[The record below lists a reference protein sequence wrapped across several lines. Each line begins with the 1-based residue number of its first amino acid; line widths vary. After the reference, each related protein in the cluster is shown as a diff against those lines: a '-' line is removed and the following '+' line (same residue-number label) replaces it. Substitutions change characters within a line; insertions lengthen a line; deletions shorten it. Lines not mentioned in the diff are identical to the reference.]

1 MASNPYHKHC
11 NEGVA
16 RGEAAWLEWVGK
28 PPYGAWAVGNE
39 APIMTMAKPLIII
52 NGVTGAYLTKLDN
65 PNQPISPRELAD
77 AYIESYKQGAAV
89 LHLHLKHPEDG
100 TPCGHPETFKW
111 TIDQVLQQCPDAIM
125 NIIPFVDRSAEDHLD
140 SMRPLMEELMAY
152 GPQYADTGMV
162 HASTLNYPNG
172 KAFVAVPK
180 TIAASA
186 KYLSDLGVK
195 PQYECWSI
203 GAAQMVYKLIQDEQL
218 DKPPYL
224 INIDFGK
231 EASAMHGDIPENWDL
246 EELMTWIRALPK
258 SEDVLN
264 GLWAG
269 GRNWLPLTTL
279 AIMMGIDVVGVGM
292 EDAMYM
298 YPHKD
303 DMIESNA
310 QIVRAVAD
318 IARMLGREVATP
330 QQAREIMGLP
340 QKAEK

>member
-1 MASNPYHKHC
+1 MISKRYHEQC

-16 RGEAAWLEWVGK
+16 RGEAAWLEWVGE
-28 PPYGAWAVGNE
+28 PPYGEWAVGNE
-39 APIMTMAKPLIII
+39 APIMTMSKPLIII

-65 PNQPISPRELAD
+65 PNQPISPEELAD
-77 AYIESYKQGAAV
+77 AYIQSYKEGAAV
-89 LHLHLKHPEDG
+89 LHLHLKHPQDG
-100 TPCGHPETFKW
+100 TPCGHPEVFKW
-111 TIDQVLQQCPDAIM
+111 TIDRVLEQCPDAIM
-125 NIIPFVDRSAEDHLD
+125 NIIPFVDRSADDHLD
-140 SMRPLMEELMAY
+140 AMRPLMDELMAF

-186 KYLSDLGVK
+186 KYLSQMGVK

-203 GAAQMVYKLIQDEQL
+203 GAAQMVYKLIKEEQL

-231 EASAMHGDIPENWDL
+231 EVSAIHGDIPENWDI
-246 EELMTWIRALPK
+246 EELMTWIKAVPR
-258 SEDVLN
+258 DDNVVN

-279 AIMMGIDVVGVGM
+279 AIMMGLDVVGIGM

-303 DMIESNA
+303 ELIESNA

-318 IARMLGREVATP
+318 IARTLGREVATP
-330 QQAREIMGLP
+330 QQARRILGLR
-340 QKAEK
+340 QEEK